1 MLNNNLIDFSDMIN
15 FVLNAFE
22 EDEAFL
28 SEVSNKYTYF
38 LVDEYQDTNDL
49 QNKIIFNLVDS
60 NEEKNVFVEKD
71 ENRVMKYK
79 TLPL

>member
-28 SEVSNKYTYF
+28 GEVSNKYTYF

-49 QNKIIFNLVDS
+49 QNKIILI
-60 NEEKNVFVEKD
+60 
-71 ENRVMKYK
+71 
-79 TLPL
+79 